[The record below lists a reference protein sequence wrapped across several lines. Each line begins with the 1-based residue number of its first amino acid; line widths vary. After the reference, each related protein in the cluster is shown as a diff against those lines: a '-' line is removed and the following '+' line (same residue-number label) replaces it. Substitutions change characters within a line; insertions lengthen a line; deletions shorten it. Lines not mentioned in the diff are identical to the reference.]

1 MLGKL
6 ASHLGYKKAEFE
18 TAIRHKIG
26 QIPDPETGVVRYE
39 SMSEV
44 DTDERVMER
53 IYELAEFAS
62 KECNYEFPP
71 INPTDGTTGL
81 QVNTAALE

>member
-1 MLGKL
+1 MLGQL

-18 TAIRHKIG
+18 KTVRTILG

-62 KECNYEFPP
+62 RECNYKFPP
-71 INPTDGTTGL
+71 ILDVNGTPGL
-81 QVNTAALE
+81 EINNAALE